1 MPQAPFSH
9 AAEHPEWVALIAEL
23 LLMQARSL
31 RGRGDKTSAAVSKA
45 SVTAKI
51 GKSFSGI
58 LMSCPTES
66 AAIGTSSE
74 TGHVIVI
81 THPWIVDGL
90 ELFRAVSVGSL
101 VTSCYK
107 QQ

>member
-1 MPQAPFSH
+1 
-9 AAEHPEWVALIAEL
+9 VALIAEL

-31 RGRGDKTSAAVSKA
+31 RGRDDKTRIAASKA

-58 LMSCPTES
+58 LMNCPTEG
-66 AAIGTSSE
+66 AAVGTSSE
-74 TGHVIVI
+74 TGHVIAI
-81 THPWIVDGL
+81 THPWIVDGF
-90 ELFRAVSVGSL
+90 ELFRAVSVGPL